1 MNCPFCNYD
10 DSKVVDSR
18 PTEEGDSI
26 RRRRECLSCQKRF
39 TTYETI
45 ERVAMYVIKKDG
57 SRQAFDKSKILN
69 GLLRACEKRPVPLA
83 VLEDVANQVEQL
95 LQNSLEREVSSQ
107 TIGELIMRKLKLI
120 DQVAYVRFV
129 SVYRS
134 FDDVE
139 TFLAELKSLRDAK

>member
-26 RRRRECLSCQKRF
+26 RRRRECLSCQKIF

-45 ERVAMYVIKKDG
+45 ERVAIYVIKKDG

-107 TIGELIMRKLKLI
+107 
-120 DQVAYVRFV
+120 
-129 SVYRS
+129 
-134 FDDVE
+134 
-139 TFLAELKSLRDAK
+139 